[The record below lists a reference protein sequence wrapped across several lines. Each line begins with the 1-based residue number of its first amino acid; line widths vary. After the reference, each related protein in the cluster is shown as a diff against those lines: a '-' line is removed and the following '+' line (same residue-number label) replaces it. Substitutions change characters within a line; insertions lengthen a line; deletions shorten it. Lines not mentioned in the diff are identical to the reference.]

1 MDCSKLLFLLLLV
14 GIGDWYMVERDF
26 GFWNKFFACIVT
38 ERGGA
43 SELRLMRAVKKVMR
57 DRLTNQFRVEMENMV
72 RKIVREELDRVIKPH
87 LSSSWSPIE
96 RSRSETPS
104 SRSRFK
110 LRFINAPPSTI
121 FTGAKIE
128 ARDRSPVAFELVD
141 TATNSRVVSGPLS
154 SSRVEIVPLNADFTE
169 ESWTVDVFKGY
180 IEKQR
185 EGKRPLLTG
194 DLTVALKDG
203 VGVIT
208 GVVTFSDNS
217 SWTRSKKFRL
227 GAKLT
232 GGGAVEARSEAFK
245 VKDQRGESY
254 KKHHP
259 PYPGDE
265 VWRLEKLAGVS
276 AKRLAERK
284 IFTVKDFRRWYTV
297 DPEALY
303 NLLGGGISKRTYE
316 EVIVSHAMECV
327 LDEAE
332 CYIYD
337 ATTAPGVSL
346 IFNSVYEVVKV
357 YISDGTFR
365 NPDQLPAYQL
375 EKLKREAYQNLSQFR
390 PFVEY
395 PQRSLQCTQ
404 SPGFGIACPGLHHN
418 NFQGISDSSDSLRSL
433 YFAATNS
440 TVQPENSPAT
450 TSYHIDGKFMQRNS
464 FNVSEHDPVYSES
477 QTVETRDCI
486 ENDENNCAYH
496 QHHDFPLNWSPG
508 AADVEQQLNSF
519 CVSVSGTEEA
529 GTYDVNINVG
539 SPRGRWCKVKA
550 AFKIREVWKLTT
562 ARKRGKACKNPCLL
576 Y

>member
-1 MDCSKLLFLLLLV
+1 MKMQHTHFH
-14 GIGDWYMVERDF
+14 
-26 GFWNKFFACIVT
+26 
-38 ERGGA
+38 GA
-43 SELRLMRAVKKVMR
+43 SMYNGLKPHKLTFKKAVKKVMR
-57 DRLTNQFRVEMENMV
+57 DRLTNQFMVEMENRL
-72 RKIVREELDRVIKPH
+72 RKIVREELDRVIQPH
-87 LSSSWSPIE
+87 LSSSWSPTE

-104 SRSRFK
+104 SRSRYK

-141 TATNSRVVSGPLS
+141 TATNYRVVAGPLS

-194 DLTVALKDG
+194 DLTVTLKDG

-327 LDEAE
+327 LDESE

-337 ATTAPGVSL
+337 TTALGVSL
-346 IFNSVYEVVKV
+346 IFNSVYEVIKV
-357 YISDGTFR
+357 YFSDGTFGS
-365 NPDQLPAYQL
+365 PDQLPAYQL
-375 EKLKREAYQNLSQFR
+375 DELKREAYQNLSQFK
-390 PFVEY
+390 
-395 PQRSLQCTQ
+395 SLQCTQ
-404 SPGFGIACPGLHHN
+404 NPGVQHN
-418 NFQGISDSSDSLRSL
+418 NFQGVSIPIDSLSSF
-433 YFAATNS
+433 YFTAPNS
-440 TVQPENSPAT
+440 TVQPEMVMNFDNSPAT
-450 TSYHIDGKFMQRNS
+450 TSFHMDGKFMQRNS
-464 FNVSEHDPVYSES
+464 FRAGEHDPVYSES

-486 ENDENNCAYH
+486 ENDGNIFAYH
-496 QHHDFPLNWSPG
+496 QHHDFPLNWSAG
-508 AADVEQQLNSF
+508 AADVEQQLKSF

-562 ARKRGKACKNPCLL
+562 ARKRGKACKNPCLM

>member
-1 MDCSKLLFLLLLV
+1 MKMQHTPFHGNNVYNGLKPHKLTF
-14 GIGDWYMVERDF
+14 
-26 GFWNKFFACIVT
+26 KK
-38 ERGGA
+38 
-43 SELRLMRAVKKVMR
+43 AVKKVMK
-57 DRLTNQFRVEMENMV
+57 DRSSKQFMVEMENMI
-72 RKIVREELDRVIKPH
+72 RKTIREELDRVIIQPQ
-87 LSSSWSPIE
+87 LSSSWSTLE
-96 RSRSETPS
+96 RPRSETPS

-110 LRFINAPPSTI
+110 LGFINSPPSTI

-128 ARDRSPVAFELVD
+128 AKDRSPLTLVLMD
-141 TATNSRVVSGPLS
+141 TVTNSRVISGPLS
-154 SSRVEIVPLNADFTE
+154 SSRVQIVPLNADFTE

-180 IEKQR
+180 IVKQR

-194 DLTVALKDG
+194 DLTVTLKEG
-203 VGVIT
+203 VGVIA
-208 GVVTFSDNS
+208 GVVSFSDNS
-217 SWTRSKKFRL
+217 SWTRSKRFRL
-227 GAKLT
+227 GARLT

-265 VWRLEKLAGVS
+265 VWRLEKIARVS

-284 IFTVKDFRRWYTV
+284 IITVKDFRRWYTV
-297 DPEALY
+297 DADALY
-303 NLLGGGISKRTYE
+303 NLLGGDHIHGGGISKRTYE
-316 EVIVSHAMECV
+316 AVVSHAMECV

-332 CYIYD
+332 CYIYN
-337 ATTAPGVSL
+337 TTAPGVSL
-346 IFNSVYEVVKV
+346 IFNSVYEVIKV
-357 YISDGTFR
+357 CFSDGTSQ

-375 EKLKREAYQNLSQFR
+375 DELKREAYQNISQFR
-390 PFVEY
+390 TYVDV

-404 SPGFGIACPGLHHN
+404 TPGLQHN
-418 NFQGISDSSDSLRSL
+418 NFQGVSIPLDCLSSL
-433 YFAATNS
+433 YLTATNS
-440 TVQPENSPAT
+440 MVQPEMMLMNYENSPAT
-450 TSYHIDGKFMQRNS
+450 TSYHIDRKVMQR
-464 FNVSEHDPVYSES
+464 VSEHDPVHSES
-477 QTVETRDCI
+477 QTVATRDCL
-486 ENDENNCAYH
+486 ENEENTFAYH

-508 AADVEQQLNSF
+508 AADLEQQLNSF

-529 GTYDVNINVG
+529 GTYDVRIANINVG

>member
-1 MDCSKLLFLLLLV
+1 MKMQHTPFH
-14 GIGDWYMVERDF
+14 
-26 GFWNKFFACIVT
+26 
-38 ERGGA
+38 GA
-43 SELRLMRAVKKVMR
+43 SGHSGLKPHKLTFKKAVKKVMK
-57 DRLTNQFRVEMENMV
+57 DRLADQFMVKMENML
-72 RKIVREELDRVIKPH
+72 RKIVREEVDRIIIQPH
-87 LSSSWSPIE
+87 LSSSLSPIE
-96 RSRSETPS
+96 RSRSETS
-104 SRSRFK
+104 SLRSRFK

-121 FTGAKIE
+121 FTCAKIE
-128 ARDRSPVAFELVD
+128 AKDRSPIAFELVD

-180 IEKQR
+180 IEKKR

-194 DLTVALKDG
+194 DLTVTLKNG
-203 VGVIT
+203 FGVIA

-217 SWTRSKKFRL
+217 SWTRSKRFRL
-227 GAKLT
+227 GARLT
-232 GGGAVEARSEAFK
+232 GGGALEARSEAFK

-265 VWRLEKLAGVS
+265 VWRLEKIARIS

-297 DPEALY
+297 DADALY
-303 NLLGGGISKRTYE
+303 NLLGGEHIPGGGISKRTYE
-316 EVIVSHAMECV
+316 TIVSHAMECV

-332 CYIYD
+332 CYIYN
-337 ATTAPGVSL
+337 TTALGVSL
-346 IFNSVYEVVKV
+346 ILNSVYEVIKV
-357 YISDGTFR
+357 YFSDGTFQ
-365 NPDQLPAYQL
+365 NPDQLPSYQL
-375 EKLKREAYQNLSQFR
+375 DELKREAYQNLSQFR
-390 PFVEY
+390 AFVEH

-404 SPGFGIACPGLHHN
+404 HN
-418 NFQGISDSSDSLRSL
+418 NFQGVSIPLDSLSSL
-433 YFAATNS
+433 YFTASNS
-440 TVQPENSPAT
+440 TVQPEMVMSFDNSPAT
-450 TSYHIDGKFMQRNS
+450 TSFHMDGKFMQRNS
-464 FNVSEHDPVYSES
+464 FRASEHDPVHSVS
-477 QTVETRDCI
+477 QTVATRDCI
-486 ENDENNCAYH
+486 ENDENTFAYH
-496 QHHDFPLNWSPG
+496 QHHDLPLNWSPG
-508 AADVEQQLNSF
+508 AADFEQQLNSF

-529 GTYDVNINVG
+529 GTYDVRIANINVG